1 MRYMPSVKVDIT
13 SIQQL
18 DSAPLSKNQQF
29 LICMVIIGNILEFFD
44 LFLVGFVITLIM
56 QDPQWSLNAI
66 QSGFILAG
74 AGLGTTLGAIVW
86 GWLADKYG
94 RKKSFIS
101 CILMLVIFTGL
112 SALTPANSWVFF
124 SFMRICVGIAVGGLN
139 VTSVPYVQEFLP
151 SKNRG
156 LFTGLTSAFIPL
168 GLFLGSLATL
178 LAEPLGWRGLLMMG
192 CIPVVLL
199 LWTKFIPESPR
210 YLVSKGHTQ
219 QAREAYAWAMNIP
232 VNQVGHLPEYVSDTK
247 PSYLKMI
254 KDYRKKLTIVAMGS
268 FCFIFGSFVIQ
279 SWGQV
284 LLNESFHFSV
294 HRVAN
299 LFMLLSLGDLI
310 GRLLAAWASDYLGRR
325 WTLFVCGL
333 MGALGCTIAAFST
346 QITPILHFLSL
357 NMVSSGWIFFVGIFV
372 AMMFGDGAF
381 SVINAFGGEMFPN
394 HIRSTCLGLGYGVG
408 ATAKMIGPI
417 FLGALI
423 GSEKLS
429 EDVVLVPFLIF
440 AFIFL
445 LGSIVYLFARETRHV
460 QLENI

>member
-1 MRYMPSVKVDIT
+1 MPSAKADMT

-18 DSAPLSKNQQF
+18 DLAPLTKNQKS
-29 LICMVIIGNILEFFD
+29 LICMVVMASILEFFD
-44 LFLVGFVITLIM
+44 LFLVGFVITLVM
-56 QDPQWSLNAI
+56 KDPQWSLNAI

-74 AGLGTTLGAIVW
+74 AGLGTVIGAIVW

-112 SALTPANSWVFF
+112 SALTPANGWVFF
-124 SFMRICVGIAVGGLN
+124 SIMRICVGIAVGGLN

-178 LAEPLGWRGLLMMG
+178 YLADLLGWRGLLMMG

-199 LWTKFIPESPR
+199 AWTKFIPESPR
-210 YLVSKGHTQ
+210 YLVSKGRLQH
-219 QAREAYAWAMNIP
+219 AREAYAWAMTIP
-232 VNQVGHLPEYVSDTK
+232 VTQVGDLPEHVSAAQ

-254 KDYRKKLTIVAMGS
+254 KDYRKPLTIMAMGS
-268 FCFIFGSFVIQ
+268 FCFIFGSFIIQ

-284 LLNESFHFSV
+284 LLNESFNFSI

-299 LFMLLSLGDLI
+299 LFMILSLGDLI
-310 GRLLAAWASDYLGRR
+310 GRLLSAWACDYLGRR
-325 WTLFVCGL
+325 WTLFICGL
-333 MGALGCTIAAFST
+333 MGALGCTIAAFCI
-346 QITPILHFLSL
+346 QITTILPFLGL
-357 NMVSSGWIFFVGIFV
+357 NMISSGWVFFVGIFI

-381 SVINAFGGEMFPN
+381 GVINAFGGEMFPN
-394 HIRSTCLGLGYGVG
+394 PIRSTCLGLGYGVG
-408 ATAKMIGPI
+408 ATAKIIGPI
-417 FLGALI
+417 FLGAII
-423 GSEKLS
+423 GSESLS
-429 EDVVLVPFLIF
+429 QNIVLTPFLIF
-440 AFIFL
+440 AFIFF
-445 LGSIVYLFARETRHV
+445 LGAITYLFARETRHI
-460 QLENI
+460 QLEEI